1 MMKKILSKLLRLI
14 SGKLGFGLDK
24 LKNYRTLRSF
34 QKQIEVQEAHL
45 KGTIWIVGCG
55 RMGQQFI
62 KAILSSKGL
71 ELGGLID
78 FHMETLKRVQAQF
91 KLGDLKLGNN
101 LEVLENS
108 FNFSKDVLVIATTA
122 DSHFDLV
129 SEAINRGVKKIFLE
143 KPITTCIS
151 DGYRLDTLAKENNAL
166 VYIDH
171 TRRWM
176 SSFIAL
182 KNLIHSGIIGRPDL
196 CLMPY
201 GEGGVAMIGSHLFD
215 LSRFLF
221 ESEIIE
227 VSAQFDKVQN
237 ENIRGSQFNDPTG
250 NFIIQMES
258 GIQVNIFLS
267 NTLSKKPNLILI
279 LGTQGRIEV
288 DIENELISIRNVST
302 IDWTRP
308 FPWNID
314 KQNALTVALSKLLK
328 GETSACTIL
337 DGTKAIEAVVAS
349 HESGNNS
356 GRKVVLPLDSDL
368 QNMKFS
374 FA

>member
-1 MMKKILSKLLRLI
+1 MKKIIFKLFRLI
-14 SGKLGFGLDK
+14 YNKLGLGIDK
-24 LKNYRTLRSF
+24 LKNYRSLRSF
-34 QKQIEVQEAHL
+34 QKQIEVEEAHL
-45 KGTIWIVGCG
+45 KGTIWVVGCG

-71 ELGGLID
+71 QLGGLID
-78 FHMETLKRVQAQF
+78 FHLETLKRVQTQY
-91 KLGDLKLGNN
+91 KLSDVKSGNN
-101 LEVLENS
+101 LELLEGS
-108 FNFSKDVLVIATTA
+108 FDFSNDVLVIATTA

-129 SEAINRGVKKIFLE
+129 SEAIKRGVKKIFLE
-143 KPITTCIS
+143 KPITTSIS
-151 DGYRLDTLAKENNAL
+151 DGYKLDALAKDTKTL
-166 VYIDH
+166 IYIDH

-182 KNLIHSGIIGRPDL
+182 KNLIHSGIIGSPEL

-227 VSAQFDKVQN
+227 VSAQFDKVQK
-237 ENIRGSQFNDPTG
+237 ENIRGTQFNDPTG
-250 NFIIQMES
+250 NFIIQLKS

-267 NTLSKKPNLILI
+267 NTLTKKPNLITI
-279 LGTQGRIEV
+279 LGTQGRIEI
-288 DIENELISIRNVST
+288 DIENEFIYIRSVST
-302 IDWTRP
+302 IEWTRP

-328 GETSACTIL
+328 GETPACTII
-337 DGTKAIEAVVAS
+337 DGIKAIEAVVAS
-349 HESGNNS
+349 HESGANS
-356 GRKVVLPLDSDL
+356 GKKVVLPLDNHL
-368 QNMKFS
+368 QNKKFS